1 MSDIRKDIIAK
12 AYEVRDVTRKSIEP
26 FKHLSEKEMAD
37 VVQTKEFGEAR
48 LKDSD
53 ILWELF
59 MLLDELEAME
69 GKVVG

>member
-1 MSDIRKDIIAK
+1 MNDIRKDIIAK

-26 FKHLSEKEMAD
+26 FRHLSEKEMVD

-59 MLLDELEAME
+59 ILLDELEAME

>member
-26 FKHLSEKEMAD
+26 FKHLSEKEMVD

>member
-1 MSDIRKDIIAK
+1 MSDIRMDIISK
-12 AYEVRDVTRKSIEP
+12 AYEVRDATRKSIEP
-26 FKHLSEKEMAD
+26 FRHLSESEMMD

-69 GKVVG
+69 GKVVE